1 MSKIKESI
9 LEFLRRE
16 SYRPMSA
23 EELAKAFQIDRKQI
37 GEFLSIIDEMEE
49 EGLIF
54 KTSKEKYGL
63 PEKMNLVIG
72 KLQGHQKGFG
82 FVIPDDEKLMDVF
95 IPAENINGAMHNDR
109 VVARI
114 VKAATPAKTAE
125 GEIIKILKRANTRV
139 VGTFEKNSYFGFVI
153 PDDKRIYQDI
163 FISKSNFNGAK
174 DGDKVI
180 VEVTKWPEKRRN
192 PEGRIIEVLGNK
204 NKPGIDILS
213 IIKKYNLP
221 EEFPK
226 EVEEYA
232 NAIPDEIPEKEIKR
246 RRDLRNLKI
255 VTIDGEDAK
264 DLDDAVSIERLP
276 DGKFKLGVHIA
287 DVTYYVKEK
296 SPLDKEALKRGTSV
310 YLVDRVIPMLPKKL
324 SNGVCSLNPRVDRLT
339 LSCVMTID
347 QNGKVVDYEI
357 FESVIKTCERMTYTD
372 VTKILR
378 DNDPDLIKRYDY
390 LYEDFKAMEELCNIL
405 NRKRMQRGALDFDFE
420 ECKIILDEKG
430 KPVEVKPYERDIAN
444 RIIEEFMIV
453 CNETI
458 AEHMFWANI
467 PFVYRIHED
476 PDYEKIMHFN
486 EFVHNL
492 GYKVKFA
499 KDIHPKM
506 LQEVLE
512 SAKGKK
518 EQPIVDMLLL
528 RSLKQ
533 ARYSPEC
540 SGHFGLASKY
550 YCHFTSPIR
559 RYPDLIIHRIIK
571 EYLKGKIDEKRI
583 EKLKAIVEKAAKQS
597 SDMERLADEAER
609 ETEDLK
615 KAEYMAERIGEIY
628 TGIIS
633 SVTHFG
639 MFVELSN
646 TIEGLVHINS
656 MTDDYY
662 LFDENL
668 YALIGEETRKIYR
681 LGDEVKVK
689 VHRVDIESRNI
700 DFVLVEE

>member
-114 VKAATPAKTAE
+114 VKAATPTKTAE
-125 GEIIKILKRANTRV
+125 GEIIKIIKRANTRV

-246 RRDLRNLKI
+246 RRDLRDLKI

-583 EKLKAIVEKAAKQS
+583 EKLKAVVEKAAKQS

-639 MFVELSN
+639 MFVELPN

-662 LFDENL
+662 IFDENL

>member
-54 KTSKEKYGL
+54 KTNKEKYGL

-114 VKAATPAKTAE
+114 VKAATPTKTAE
-125 GEIIKILKRANTRV
+125 GEIIKIIKRANTRV

-246 RRDLRNLKI
+246 RRDLRDLKI

-583 EKLKAIVEKAAKQS
+583 EKLKAVVEKAAKQS

-639 MFVELSN
+639 MFVELPN

-662 LFDENL
+662 IFDENL

>member
-23 EELAKAFQIDRKQI
+23 EELSKAFQIDRKQI
-37 GEFLSIIDEMEE
+37 GEFFSIIDEMEE

-114 VKAATPAKTAE
+114 IKAATPTKTAE

-246 RRDLRNLKI
+246 RRDLRNLRI